1 MNEAES
7 LECVEKVL
15 HDLIDMNKEIP
26 VLVEGEKD
34 LKALREL
41 GLVGEIIIVQSG
53 KKISAL
59 CDFIAENYREI
70 IILTDW
76 DRKGWQLYR
85 RIERNLRGRT
95 RCIHYYRDTF
105 AKHLSVKNVEG
116 VPAFIKTLTE
126 KLNGGRNAKTKRYE
140 PRNRRSYF

>member
-1 MNEAES
+1 MNFEES
-7 LECVEKVL
+7 LEMIERAIL
-15 HDLIDMNKEIP
+15 DLIERNRDIP

-34 LKALREL
+34 AEALKEL
-41 GLVGEIIIVQSG
+41 GLEGEIIVVQCG

-85 RIERNLRGRT
+85 RIEKNLKGRT
-95 RCIHYYRDTF
+95 KCIHDYRLVF
-105 AKHLSVKNVEG
+105 ARYSTVKDVESM
-116 VPAFIKTLTE
+116 PSFIRGLRKRTRHNARNTLYRE
-126 KLNGGRNAKTKRYE
+126 DVR
-140 PRNRRSYF
+140 